1 MNFEPNQLID
11 NRYKIIKK
19 LDEGG
24 MGAVWKATDSRTN
37 NSIVVLKFP
46 LEYNDSEI
54 LERFAREAGTM
65 RALAGDCDNIL
76 DIQDIGSVAVS
87 VFPSPVCIS
96 VTQPSNKAM
105 PPMICTS

>member
-1 MNFEPNQLID
+1 MDFKPNQIID

-37 NSIVVLKFP
+37 DSIVVLKFP
-46 LEYNDSEI
+46 LKYRDPEI

-65 RALAGDCDNIL
+65 RELAGDCDNIL
-76 DIQDIGSVAVS
+76 DIQDLSLIH
-87 VFPSPVCIS
+87 I
-96 VTQPSNKAM
+96 
-105 PPMICTS
+105 